1 MNQPEEEE
9 TQSSF
14 LLKNLVKGLV
24 WLVVIIIAFILAED
38 FLQDNFTRQ
47 LQDIKDK
54 PLILYSIFFGSEA
67 VFGIIPPVLFMTTWK
82 LLLNVSLAQY
92 VSNLTILT
100 IISFVAGVLGYFIG
114 KFFSRTPLYK
124 KIEYRYLRQYNK
136 QLKKYGS
143 FLVLVGALTPVPFS
157 ATCML
162 AGSVSIPFKQF
173 LLVCSSRVLYF
184 VLYGWIV
191 WSFPNLFA

>member
-1 MNQPEEEE
+1 MNQPEEE

-14 LLKNLVKGLV
+14 LVKNLVKGLI
-24 WLVVIIIAFILAED
+24 WLVIIIIAFILAEE
-38 FLQDNFTRQ
+38 FIQDNFTRQ
-47 LQDIKDK
+47 LQHIKDR
-54 PLILYSIFFGSEA
+54 PLILYSIFFASEA

-82 LLLNVSLAQY
+82 LLLNVSLPQY
-92 VSNLTILT
+92 VINLSILT
-100 IISFVAGVLGYFIG
+100 LISFVAGVLGYFIG
-114 KFFSRTPLYK
+114 KYFSRTPFYK
-124 KIEYRYLRQYNK
+124 KIEYRYLQQYNK

-173 LLVCSSRVLYF
+173 LLVCSSRILYF

-191 WSFPNLFA
+191 WSFPNLFS